1 MLVDVAGIHAV
12 PTVELGH
19 GAQMHEPIHLYG
31 LLQVARRMGGHPAAD
46 ISNLQQLGPTRFVF
60 GLCGHLLGQI
70 GVTLGKEYGSGARD
84 GHSLQLLLLVGGQRV
99 VDIVQRGDSPGDAL
113 LEVEQAAAVHFAV
126 HRRVAAGSL
135 LHEFGENTGVIGLFP
150 LLGDVGEDA
159 LALGA
164 ALPVGNHLALVGADV
179 LLADVVRLQLTR
191 IERVQVF
198 YAVTGELGERRYGFG
213 LGPPLAHDELAIAD
227 IDGLLLTDFVEVAGA
242 QDAVGH
248 LAVVFFIECRLDECA
263 LDGERGGRVDTL
275 LTQAAYALVHAA
287 FVSGTG

>member
-31 LLQVARRMGGHPAAD
+31 FLQVARRVGGHMTAD
-46 ISNLQQLGPTRFVF
+46 VGNLKQLGPARFVF

-70 GVTLGKEYGSGARD
+70 GVTLGKEYGGVARD
-84 GHSLQLLLLVGGQRV
+84 GHSLQLLFFVCGQRV
-99 VDIVQRGDSPGDAL
+99 VDIIQRGDAIGDAL
-113 LEVEQAAAVHFAV
+113 LEVEQAAAIHLAV
-126 HRRVAAGSL
+126 HRRVASGSL
-135 LHEFGENTGVIGLFP
+135 LHEFGENAGVIGLFP

-164 ALPVGNHLALVGADV
+164 SLPVRDHLALVGADV
-179 LLADVVRLQLTR
+179 LLADVVGLQLAR
-191 IERVQVF
+191 IECVQVF
-198 YAVTGELGERRYGFG
+198 HTVTGEFGERRHGFG
-213 LGPPLAHDELAIAD
+213 LGPPLAHDELAVAD
-227 IDGLLLTDFVEVAGA
+227 IDGLLLADLVEVTGA

-248 LAVVFFIECRLDECA
+248 LAVVFFIERRLDECA

-287 FVSGTG
+287 FVGGTG